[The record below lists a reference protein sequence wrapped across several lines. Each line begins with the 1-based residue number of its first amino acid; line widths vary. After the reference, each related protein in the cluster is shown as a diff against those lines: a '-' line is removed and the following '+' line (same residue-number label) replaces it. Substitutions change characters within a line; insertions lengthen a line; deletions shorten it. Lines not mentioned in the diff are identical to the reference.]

1 MSIKSDVIK
10 LIQELPEDVT
20 IEDIL
25 YKLYVRARI
34 EEGLNEINEGNGIP
48 HDEVMEKVSRW
59 LN

>member
-1 MSIKSDVIK
+1 MSIKGEVIK
-10 LIQELPEDVT
+10 LIQELPDNAT

-34 EEGLNEINEGNGIP
+34 EEGVRELDEGRGIKHEEAMERIN
-48 HDEVMEKVSRW
+48 KW